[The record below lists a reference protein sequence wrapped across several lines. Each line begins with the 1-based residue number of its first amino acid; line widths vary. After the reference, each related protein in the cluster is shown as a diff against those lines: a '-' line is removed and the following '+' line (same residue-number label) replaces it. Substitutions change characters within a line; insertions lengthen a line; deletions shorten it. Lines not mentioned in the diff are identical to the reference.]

1 MTDFADAR
9 RKMVDNQLRT
19 TDVTHRG
26 VLEAM
31 GDVAREDFVP
41 ESRREL
47 AYLDREMALKP
58 GRALAA
64 PSALARL
71 IQLADPR
78 ETERVLLVG
87 SGPGYSAAVLA
98 RLAGTV
104 VALESDAELAANA
117 RAALK
122 DAASVEIVEGPL
134 AAGVSARG
142 PFDLIVVDGAV
153 PEAPQS
159 LFDQLADR
167 GRLVVAE
174 GAGPTAAA
182 KVYVRDGA
190 VVSARRAFNLGL
202 PSLSE
207 FSREPAFAF

>member
-31 GDVAREDFVP
+31 GDVARERFVP
-41 ESRREL
+41 ARLGEL
-47 AYLDREMALKP
+47 AYLDREITLKP
-58 GRALAA
+58 GRSLGA

-71 IQLADPR
+71 VQLADPR

-87 SGPGYSAAVLA
+87 AASGYSAAVLA
-98 RLAGTV
+98 RLAGSV
-104 VALESDAELAANA
+104 VALESDAELVAQA
-117 RAALK
+117 RESLAGLTN
-122 DAASVEIVEGPL
+122 VEIVAGPL
-134 AAGVSARG
+134 AAGQPARG
-142 PFDLIVVDGAV
+142 PFDLIIVDGAV
-153 PEAPQS
+153 AEAPQS

-167 GRLVVAE
+167 GRLVVTE

-202 PSLSE
+202 PALSE
-207 FSREPAFAF
+207 FSREPSFAF